1 MVRTRDHGLACAAG
15 HAVLVIFDCD
25 GVLVDSERI
34 THQVVV
40 AMLAERGVAL
50 SFEEAVDRFIG
61 MSMANGL
68 VQLTALLGGSL
79 PDGFLPEM
87 GQRTRA
93 AFRAGLTSVPGIEAV
108 LDGLQHPAQ
117 HAAQHPAQR
126 GSQHGTQPRT
136 QPRPYC
142 VASNGNLAKVNFTLG
157 HTGLLPR
164 FMGHATGRIFTAD
177 DVAHPKPAPD
187 LFLLAART
195 LGALPQHTT
204 VVEDT
209 PTGITAARAAGMRAI
224 GFAAMTPAARLR
236 AAGAHAI
243 AHSMAEVAALLAED
257 KAA

>member
-1 MVRTRDHGLACAAG
+1 M
-15 HAVLVIFDCD
+15 VIFDCD

-50 SFEEAVDRFIG
+50 SFDEAVDRFIG

-68 VQLTALLGGSL
+68 VQLKALLGGSL

-93 AFRAGLTSVPGIEAV
+93 AFRAGLTTVPGIEAV
-108 LDGLQHPAQ
+108 LDSLQRPG
-117 HAAQHPAQR
+117 AQR
-126 GSQHGTQPRT
+126 AF
-136 QPRPYC
+136 C
-142 VASNGNLAKVNFTLG
+142 VASNGNHAKVNFTLG

-164 FMGHATGRIFTAD
+164 FMGHTTARIFTAD

-195 LGALPQHTT
+195 LGALPAHTT

-209 PTGITAARAAGMRAI
+209 PTGITAAKAAGMRAI
-224 GFAAMTPAARLR
+224 GYAAMTPAPRLQ
-236 AAGAHAI
+236 AAGADAI
-243 AHSMAEVAALLAED
+243 AISMADVATLLAAEGPR
-257 KAA
+257 